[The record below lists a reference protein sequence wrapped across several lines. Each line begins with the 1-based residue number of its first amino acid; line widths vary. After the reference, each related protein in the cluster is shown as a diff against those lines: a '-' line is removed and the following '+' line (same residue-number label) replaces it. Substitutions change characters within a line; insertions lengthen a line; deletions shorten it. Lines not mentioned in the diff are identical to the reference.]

1 MASKCIY
8 PNLSAEL
15 ARKQLTQSRL
25 GEKMNLDDSTMSL
38 KMTGKREITLGE
50 AKKMKSILSVE
61 MPLDELFAT
70 ANL

>member
-50 AKKMKSILSVE
+50 AKK
-61 MPLDELFAT
+61 
-70 ANL
+70 

>member
-15 ARKQLTQSRL
+15 ARKRLTQECL
-25 GEKMNLDDSTMSL
+25 GERMNLDKSTMSM

-50 AKKMKSILSVE
+50 AKKMKSILGVE
-61 MPLDELFAT
+61 MPLDELFAV
-70 ANL
+70 AN